1 MQLRGGNAVSIQ
13 HFVRNENT
21 VRSTLVMTYVEAV
34 CKRHILDVP
43 VRNISQQVL
52 VFGGRHQLESQLFL
66 VFGCVE
72 LRHQILI
79 AGRTHTGAA
88 GCVTAALAFL
98 LLFRLNDFSE
108 IVAVFLPENAG
119 NFAGFPEKAAAAG
132 LGLVAVILDSIDQ
145 NDVRFDVFCTLVA
158 SIQMIF
164 G

>member
-1 MQLRGGNAVSIQ
+1 
-13 HFVRNENT
+13 
-21 VRSTLVMTYVEAV
+21 MTYVEAV

-52 VFGGRHQLESQLFL
+52 VFSGRHQLESQLFL

-72 LRHQILI
+72 LHHQILI
-79 AGRTHTGAA
+79 AGRTHAGAA

-98 LLFRLNDFSE
+98 LLLRLNDFSE

-119 NFAGFPEKAAAAG
+119 NLAVFPEKAAAAG

-145 NDVRFDVFCTLVA
+145 NDVRFDVFLHVGCLH
-158 SIQMIF
+158 SNDFRIK
-164 G
+164 